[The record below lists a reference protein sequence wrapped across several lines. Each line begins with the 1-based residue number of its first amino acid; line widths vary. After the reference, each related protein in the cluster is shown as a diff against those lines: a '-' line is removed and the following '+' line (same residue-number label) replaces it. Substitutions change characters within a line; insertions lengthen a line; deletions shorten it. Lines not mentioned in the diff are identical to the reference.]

1 MTREEKI
8 DEMSLNMSVE
18 DLEDTL
24 AIFYQGARNFISRT
38 LCDKGNPYKK
48 EIVLDDNAVGLS
60 CNEIPTVTEISE
72 QECEGVIHIVF
83 RNMEDRPC
91 EVDDLLPG
99 ELLEIIKKM

>member
-24 AIFYQGARNFISRT
+24 AVFYQGARNFISRK
-38 LCDKGNPYKK
+38 LCDKGNPYTK

-60 CNEIPTVTEISE
+60 CNEIPTVIEISE
-72 QECEGVIHIVF
+72 QEDIIHIVF
-83 RNMEDRPC
+83 RGMEDRPC

-99 ELLEIIKKM
+99 ELLEIIRKM

>member
-24 AIFYQGARNFISRT
+24 AVFYQGSRNFISRT
-38 LCDKGNPYKK
+38 LCDKGNPFKK

-60 CNEIPTVTEISE
+60 SNEIPTVTEISE
-72 QECEGVIHIVF
+72 QEDIIHIKF
-83 RNMEDRPC
+83 DGITEPF
-91 EVDDLLPG
+91 EVNDLHPG
-99 ELLEIIKKM
+99 VLLEIIKKM

>member
-38 LCDKGNPYKK
+38 LSDKGNPYKK

-72 QECEGVIHIVF
+72 QEDIINIKFDGITEPF
-83 RNMEDRPC
+83 EM
-91 EVDDLLPG
+91 DDLHPMV
-99 ELLEIIKKM
+99 LLEIIRKM